1 VRLREPDRSARARN
15 PLRAED
21 RDEIADLLARYC
33 FAIDLRDW
41 DRLCE
46 VFGRDAVITY
56 SGPRTTTGIDA
67 IVDFFRTKASVAAAT
82 QHLLQTSQ
90 VWATGPD
97 GAAGL
102 THVTAHHVPDGA
114 ARPADEASTYTV
126 TGTYADEFI
135 RTDEGWRIA
144 RRVLTLLTRAGDPA
158 ILEPGG
164 SGTE

>member
-1 VRLREPDRSARARN
+1 MRLREPDRRTRARN

-21 RDEIADLLARYC
+21 RAEIAELLVRYC

-41 DRLCE
+41 DRLRE
-46 VFGRDAVITY
+46 VFGPEAVITY
-56 SGPRTTTGIDA
+56 SGPRTTNGIDA
-67 IVDFFRTKASVAAAT
+67 IVDFFRTTTSVVAVT

-90 VWATGPD
+90 VWATAPD
-97 GAAGL
+97 AAAGL

-114 ARPADEASTYTV
+114 ALPADEGSTYTV

-158 ILEPGG
+158 ILAPRG
-164 SGTE
+164 SRTG